1 MKNNYK
7 EKTEEYKIQKSELNK
22 IRREQMKQYILNNKD
37 EIIKKY
43 PTKICSKCKQEL
55 DRSMFYDDYTSLDG
69 LSYWC
74 KFCQHD
80 YDLSRREAKRQS
92 GREKYNSEKAMKYY
106 YDNKNDIMQ
115 KTKEKQKQRRQI
127 DQKFVIDHTMQNL
140 LNSIVKAKRQNSPS
154 LVERCGYTAQQLLE
168 HLESQF
174 TSDMSWDNYGEYWE
188 IDHIKPKYSFNYT
201 SYNDTQFK
209 ECWSLF
215 NLRPLS
221 IKENQS
227 RNKIDY

>member
-1 MKNNYK
+1 MENCK
-7 EKTEEYKIQKSELNK
+7 EKTEDYKIRKLELGRL
-22 IRREQMKQYILNNKD
+22 RREQIKQYNLSHED
-37 EIIKKY
+37 EINQKY
-43 PTKICSKCKQEL
+43 PTKICSRCKQKL
-55 DRSMFYDDYTSLDG
+55 GRDMFYVDYASLDG

-74 KFCQHD
+74 KSCQHD
-80 YDLSRREAKRQS
+80 YDLSRREVQRQL
-92 GREKYNSEKAMKYY
+92 GREKYDSEKAMKYY
-106 YDNKNDIMQ
+106 YNNRDKIMQ
-115 KTKEKQKQRRQI
+115 KTKERQKQRRQT
-127 DQKFVIDHTMQNL
+127 DLKYVIDHTMQTL

-168 HLESQF
+168 HLEKQF
-174 TSDMSWDNYGEYWE
+174 TPEMNWDNYGSYWE

-201 SYNDTQFK
+201 SYNDKQFK

-221 IKENQS
+221 VKENQS